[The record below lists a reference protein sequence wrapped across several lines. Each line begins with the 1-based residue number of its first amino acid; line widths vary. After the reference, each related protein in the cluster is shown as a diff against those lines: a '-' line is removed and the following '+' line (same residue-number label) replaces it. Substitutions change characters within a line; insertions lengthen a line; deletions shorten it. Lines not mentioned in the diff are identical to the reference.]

1 MLEMHFP
8 ELQKVHTIVF
18 DFDGVFTNNKV
29 YVDQD
34 GRETVRCDRGD
45 GLAFDFVRSFS
56 RRGLLAAE
64 LFVLSQ
70 ETNPVVK
77 ARCDKLGLKCR
88 QGVADKLEYLQDYLE
103 HRFSGNSN
111 SWAGLAYL
119 GNDLNDL
126 PVMCR
131 AGCTIAPADA
141 HPLILSIAHHVLPQR
156 GGEGFVRAFV
166 EKLLGINQ
174 LSMEKVNEL
183 ISDR

>member
-1 MLEMHFP
+1 MPEVHFP
-8 ELQKVHTIVF
+8 ELQTVHTIVF
-18 DFDGVFTNNKV
+18 DFDGVFTDNKV

-64 LFVLSQ
+64 LFVLSK

-77 ARCDKLGLKCR
+77 ARCDKLGLTCR
-88 QGVADKLEYLQDYLE
+88 QGVYDKLEYLQHYLE
-103 HRFSGNSN
+103 QRFSGSSN
-111 SWAGLAYL
+111 PWAGLAYL

-126 PVMCR
+126 PVMSR
-131 AGCTIAPADA
+131 AGCAIAPADS

-166 EKLLGINQ
+166 EKLLGIDQ
-174 LSMEKVNEL
+174 LSQEKVNEL
-183 ISDR
+183 VSNS